1 MTRTIIKGGLVVAPG
16 GAIQADILIE
26 GGRIVGIFDHIEID
40 GVDEVIDAAG
50 LVILPGAIDA
60 HTHFIQ
66 DDPEIGLS
74 SEEESE
80 GFVNGGRAA
89 AAGGVTTV
97 VEMPQAVPPTLDGH
111 SFRRRRDLASQE
123 AIVDFALWGGV
134 CAGQDMVALDEQM
147 AEGAVGFKAFMCDS
161 DPTFPGVKDDQLLAT
176 LEHLKGTPYLFGL
189 HAESDALLQ
198 AGLQRMERDG
208 RIDPRSHAESRPP
221 IVEIEAVNRAI
232 FFAEVVGG
240 WVHIVHLSTPGA
252 ARLVQDAKTRG
263 VAVTAETC
271 PQYLALDLDDLDRLA
286 GFAKCAPAIRDR
298 EQVEA
303 LWAYIADGTID
314 CITSDHCGF
323 TYESKK
329 RGDEN
334 IWLAPNGL
342 SGVQTLLPV
351 TISEARA
358 RGFTWEQI
366 ADLTATAPAG
376 LWHLA
381 PRKGS
386 IQIGADA
393 DFAIVDPDARWTV
406 TNEELQHSHK
416 WTPFAGRELHGR
428 VVRTILRGETI
439 YRLDAEERILV
450 QPGFGRF
457 FPAAISA

>member
-1 MTRTIIKGGLVVAPG
+1 MARTIIKGGLVVAPG
-16 GAIQADILIE
+16 GAVQADIVVE
-26 GGRIVGIFDHIEID
+26 GEQIAGIFARVD
-40 GVDEVIDAAG
+40 GGPSDEVIDATG
-50 LVILPGAIDA
+50 LVVLPGAIDA

-66 DDPEIGLS
+66 DDPEVGLS

-97 VEMPQAVPPTLDGH
+97 VEMPQATPPTLDGR
-111 SFRRRRDLASQE
+111 SFRRRRELASRE

-134 CAGQDMVALDEQM
+134 CAGQDVATLDEQM

-176 LEHLKGTPYLFGL
+176 LEHLKGTPFVFGL

-198 AGLQRMERDG
+198 AGLHRMERDG
-208 RIDPRSHAESRPP
+208 RIDPRAHAESRPP

-232 FFAEVVGG
+232 FFAEAIGG
-240 WVHIVHLSTPGA
+240 RVHIVHLSTPGA
-252 ARLVQDAKTRG
+252 AQLVKEAKTRG
-263 VAVTAETC
+263 VRVTAETC

-286 GFAKCAPAIRDR
+286 GFAKCAPAIRSRD
-298 EQVEA
+298 QVEA
-303 LWAYIADGTID
+303 LWGYVADGTLD
-314 CITSDHCGF
+314 CITSDHCGYS
-323 TYESKK
+323 YESKK

-351 TISEARA
+351 ILSEARA

-366 ADLTATAPAG
+366 ADVTSTVPARR
-376 LWHLA
+376 WHLA

-386 IQIGADA
+386 IRIGADA
-393 DFAIVDPDARWTV
+393 DLAIVDPDARWTV
-406 TNEELQHSHK
+406 TEAELQHSHK
-416 WTPFAGRELHGR
+416 WTPFAGRELQGR

-439 YRLDAEERILV
+439 YRLDGEGHNLA
-450 QPGFGRF
+450 QPRFGRF
-457 FPAAISA
+457 LPAAIGH